1 MPVVVNSYRLTESIT
16 PCSFSG
22 TLSAGGAPT
31 TVTSSTRT
39 ITVPSG
45 NSGQV
50 KFQSFDM
57 TGLVTIKYS
66 KNGGAMTTLAEDST
80 ITFADTDTLAL
91 EISSASSGE
100 SLSLDLVDVT
110 TGALIQSVSLV
121 SV

>member
-1 MPVVVNSYRLTESIT
+1 MPDYIFDAMANSGLRS
-16 PCSFSG
+16 SG